1 MEEEKK
7 EILASKVNKVL
18 AAATSVVKKKML
30 EKPKR
35 KHGVRLLRGMTLNRL
50 LFSPEVRQAV
60 EELIEASDMNQ
71 GSKEF
76 FRKMFSSS
84 HEKKRFVRAILG
96 DERSVTSLF
105 AERMF
110 TNEDFNRFVN
120 IMKQLYLR
128 LSPLALVRQTEIM
141 LSKNTP
147 VETALKAAQDI
158 QNRAGLQ
165 AGANSQSNNLP
176 VTVVIKMPKADKN
189 LTQVNIL
196 NNNGE
201 KPKDTGD
208 SV

>member
-35 KHGVRLLRGMTLNRL
+35 KHGVRLLKGMTLNKL
-50 LFSPEVRQAV
+50 LFSPEVRQAI

-76 FRKMFSSS
+76 FKKMFSSS
-84 HEKKRFVRAILG
+84 YEKKRFVRAILG

-105 AERMF
+105 AEKMF

-165 AGANSQSNNLP
+165 AGAHSQSNSLP
-176 VTVVIKMPKADKN
+176 VTVVIKMPNKADKN

-196 NNNGE
+196 SNNGE
-201 KPKDTGD
+201 KPNTGN
-208 SV
+208 SI

>member
-1 MEEEKK
+1 
-7 EILASKVNKVL
+7 
-18 AAATSVVKKKML
+18 
-30 EKPKR
+30 
-35 KHGVRLLRGMTLNRL
+35 
-50 LFSPEVRQAV
+50 
-60 EELIEASDMNQ
+60 
-71 GSKEF
+71 
-76 FRKMFSSS
+76 
-84 HEKKRFVRAILG
+84 
-96 DERSVTSLF
+96 
-105 AERMF
+105 MF

-165 AGANSQSNNLP
+165 AGAHSQSNSLP
-176 VTVVIKMPKADKN
+176 VTVVIKMPNKADKN

-201 KPKDTGD
+201 KPNTGN